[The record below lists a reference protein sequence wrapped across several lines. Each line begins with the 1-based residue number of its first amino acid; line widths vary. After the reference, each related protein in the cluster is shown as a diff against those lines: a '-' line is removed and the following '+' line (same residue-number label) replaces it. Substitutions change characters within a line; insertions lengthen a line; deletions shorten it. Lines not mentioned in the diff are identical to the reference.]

1 MKDQVVIAPSGILAI
16 AVPLYRVHYE
26 ESLATG
32 WDGYTVS
39 LTKEKPLA
47 YVVDCGK
54 ESGLMPQLMNAEVVE
69 RNLEFL
75 GDL

>member
-1 MKDQVVIAPSGILAI
+1 MKDQVAMAPSGILVIAI
-16 AVPLYRVHYE
+16 PLYRRHHE
-26 ESLATG
+26 ESLG
-32 WDGYTVS
+32 KMEGYEIS

-47 YVVDCGK
+47 YVVDVGI
-54 ESGLMPQLMNAEVVE
+54 ESIQPQLMNAEVVE